1 MAFKIIPIAVSA
13 FAVAGVTMLTDKF
26 IFKRETDPRQAIINA
41 VVVAVV
47 LGVAGMVTKKTVGGT
62 GLAEIPSKIAQK

>member
-13 FAVAGVTMLTDKF
+13 IAVAGVTMLTDKL
-26 IFKRETDPRQAIINA
+26 IFKRESDPRQAIINA
-41 VVVAVV
+41 LVVVFV

-62 GLAEIPSKIAQK
+62 GLAELPSKIANK